1 MKYQFVCPDCGHVQ
15 VEEHSPNDLSR
26 LKEEGVECTSCGST
40 SEYKFDPTGV
50 QVCFKGFQWA
60 DKNYREKEYRNKRS
74 KYMASRQKKN
84 NYTPKLAPNYKGE
97 RTSSWKE
104 ARAEAQADGKFAET
118 YDHLVKAE
126 QAKP

>member
-15 VEEHSPNDLSR
+15 VEEHSHEELQA
-26 LKEEGVECTSCGST
+26 LKESGVPCENCEST
-40 SEYKFDPTGV
+40 SQYAFDPSGV

-60 DKNYREKEYRNKRS
+60 DKNFKEKEYRNKRS
-74 KYMASRQKKN
+74 KYMAARQKKN

-104 ARAEAQADGKFAET
+104 ARAEAQSDGKFAET
-118 YDHLVKAE
+118 YDHLVRE
-126 QAKP
+126 EEAKP